1 MNRFV
6 FIAVLAVGGATAH
19 AGEAYGSLGTPGVL
33 LGYGQAL
40 NDRVKLRADLSTLG
54 SHRDRFTE
62 EGIEYD
68 GRLKA
73 HRLGLFADYFPGDGS
88 WRVTGGLTV
97 NDYRVDATGRGTG
110 GTITIGGTVYPVTA
124 DDRFDVTV
132 KLPRVTPYLG
142 VGYGI
147 PPSRASGRGWGANF
161 DLGAMFGRPK
171 VSGGVSGPVLG
182 PAVTRA
188 DIERELAEI
197 RQSTDDFRVFPH
209 VSLGVS
215 YRY

>member
-1 MNRFV
+1 MKRL
-6 FIAVLAVGGATAH
+6 ILAAALAASGAAQ
-19 AGEAYGSLGTPGVL
+19 AGEAYGSLGTTGVL

-54 SHRDRFTE
+54 SHRERFTE

-73 HRLGLFADYFPGDGS
+73 HRLGLFADYFPGDGG
-88 WRVTGGLTV
+88 WRVTGGVTF
-97 NDYRVDATGRGTG
+97 NDYRVDATGRGSG

-124 DDRFDVTV
+124 DDRFDVAV
-132 KLPRVTPYLG
+132 KLPSVTPYLG
-142 VGYGI
+142 IGYGI
-147 PPSRASGRGWGANF
+147 APSRASGRGWGANF

-171 VSGGVSGPVLG
+171 VSGSVSGPVLG
-182 PAVTRA
+182 AAVTQA
-188 DIERELAEI
+188 DIDRELAEI
-197 RQSTDDFRVFPH
+197 RQSTDDFKVFPQ
-209 VSLGVS
+209 VSFGVS